1 MLQNLPAPR
10 ARKQKENALTTA
22 TATATQFDRLSP
34 EALLKLADENQRR
47 IEELEAPQKVLAQR
61 NAERQ
66 RVFHAAEN
74 LPDGGQQT
82 RDG

>member
-10 ARKQKENALTTA
+10 ARKQKENALT